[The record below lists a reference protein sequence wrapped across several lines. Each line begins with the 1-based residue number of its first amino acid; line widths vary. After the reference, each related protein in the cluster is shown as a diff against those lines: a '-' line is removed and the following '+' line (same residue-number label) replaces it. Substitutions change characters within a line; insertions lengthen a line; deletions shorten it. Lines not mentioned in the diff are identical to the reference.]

1 MDRRLIPRRNNCSFY
16 LICLPAERPHAVLP
30 HVSMGY
36 SPPKGR
42 SPTCYSPVRHS
53 HESPKALTP
62 VRLACLIRAAS
73 VRSEPGSNSPLYC
86 VASHSEE
93 QEAHFSSYSLFFNS
107 SFARFKLTL
116 SRSLP
121 LLLSSLPYCQKNT
134 HPTHRLLCRAPHLPR
149 GSAFSA
155 FQRSYSIRPSDFPH
169 QKRIV
174 HRSGHTKCCLF
185 WGTRANILQ
194 QFLSCQVQMGNCV

>member
-1 MDRRLIPRRNNCSFY
+1 MTVHPLRPAIHRRLGALLPLQLANGPQAHPQAKQLLLLS
-16 LICLPAERPHAVLP
+16 ICTQAERPHAVLP

-53 HESPKALTP
+53 HEIPKDLTP

-73 VRSEPGSNSPLYC
+73 VRSEPGSNSPSYC

-93 QEAHFSSYSLFFNS
+93 REAAFLTAINESLKT
-107 SFARFKLTL
+107 RFKLTI

-121 LLLSSLPYCQKNT
+121 LLSLPYFSKT
-134 HPTHRLLCRAPHLPR
+134 HCLRHFHRL
-149 GSAFSA
+149 SAKTARF
-155 FQRSYSIRPSDFPH
+155 
-169 QKRIV
+169 
-174 HRSGHTKCCLF
+174 
-185 WGTRANILQ
+185 
-194 QFLSCQVQMGNCV
+194 